1 MMRSLYSGVTGL
13 RSHQTKMDVLGNN
26 ISNVNTVGFKKS
38 SVTFSDLFSQTSSV
52 ASAPTGTIGGINP
65 QQIGLG
71 SQVSAITTV
80 HTPGSSQY
88 TGNPTDFCIE
98 GDGFFVVR
106 TPEGEVFTRD
116 GTFKLDSSGNLVTG
130 SGNFVLGYPV
140 TWQNGT
146 PADNTVNPP
155 VLLQYGS
162 YIPSAAYDGSTGG
175 LKPIQVDTK
184 LYTGFSVDNTGAVVV
199 QLKDNMAV
207 GAIEAGPPA
216 VPDMVLPKGTKITIG
231 YVALASFTN
240 PSGLQ
245 KLGGNNYENSANSG
259 NPVIGRPSDMGYGKL
274 VGSATEMSNVD
285 LSEEMVNMI
294 VTQRGFQANSRIIT
308 VSDTI
313 LEELINLKR

>member
-38 SVTFSDLFSQTSSV
+38 TVTFSDLFSQTDSV
-52 ASAPTGTIGGINP
+52 ASAPTGTTGGINP

-71 SQVSAITTV
+71 TQISSITTV
-80 HTPGSSQY
+80 HTPGSAQY

-98 GDGFFVVR
+98 GDGYFVVR
-106 TPEGEVFTRD
+106 TPEAEVFTRD

-130 SGNFVLGYPV
+130 GGNFVLGYPV
-140 TWQNGT
+140 KWKEGVE
-146 PADNTVNPP
+146 ADPDANPP

-162 YIPSAAYDGSTGG
+162 YEIDNAIFNGSTGS
-175 LKPIQVDTK
+175 LVPIKVDTN
-184 LYTGFSVDNTGAVVV
+184 LYTGFSVDNTGAVMV
-199 QLKDNMAV
+199 QLKNDMAK
-207 GAIEAGPPA
+207 GALGNG
-216 VPDMVLPKGTKITIG
+216 VPDMDLPQGTKITIG

-259 NPVIGRPSDMGYGKL
+259 NPVIGRPSDMGFGKL